1 MNRIILKALGWFAVG
16 IGVWLV
22 FWNPVHFLTQGIDH
36 GIWDTSIV
44 TGGLLS
50 MAVGVVILVFMAHK
64 GRHIL
69 V

>member
-1 MNRIILKALGWFAVG
+1 MKLLLKIFGWAAVG

-22 FWNPVHFLTQGIDH
+22 FWNPIDFLTQGIDH
-36 GIWDTSIV
+36 GIWDTSII

-50 MAVGVVILVFMAHK
+50 MIVGVIILVFMAHK
-64 GRHIL
+64 GRHVL